1 LFAKHLTKIVL
12 TMPSK
17 HVIVGG
23 LGNLGRHLQRVL
35 LEQGHAVKVV
45 DLPTSA
51 SVVQSRLVH
60 PSVEYVP
67 YQLGW
72 MNNNNAGTSQEQHS
86 ALVEA
91 LHQVE
96 TVHSVV
102 TPDVQTG
109 TVREFDVTNR
119 LGLQHL
125 VTACL
130 LAGVQK
136 LVCAS
141 SLAVTN
147 HLQPSVN
154 QTEDDPLPPMESYTS
169 SSDRTKWL
177 GEEIVLQA
185 NDKHHFRPCSLRLGG
200 LIASPNDF
208 MFRSHFQTGS
218 AIGRI
223 FMSPCQPIDFIAAS
237 DVATAMALASTK
249 LDRDSLTTS
258 QTNELAGR
266 AVFVTKSRNAVV
278 PSTEELAHY
287 LADLMGWK
295 VIMIPRSVVGTL
307 QVVAKM
313 QHAAM
318 SVLTSRPDDLP
329 GVPTLIFLDYT
340 NHEKTFDNSLAHRL
354 LGFQPELSWEQA
366 VEAIVDDYCSSLSSP
381 KTLTKRTTASTT
393 MMTAKKNTY

>member
-1 LFAKHLTKIVL
+1 
-12 TMPSK
+12 MPSK

-169 SSDRTKWL
+169 SSDRTK
-177 GEEIVLQA
+177 
-185 NDKHHFRPCSLRLGG
+185 
-200 LIASPNDF
+200 
-208 MFRSHFQTGS
+208 
-218 AIGRI
+218 
-223 FMSPCQPIDFIAAS
+223 
-237 DVATAMALASTK
+237 
-249 LDRDSLTTS
+249 
-258 QTNELAGR
+258 
-266 AVFVTKSRNAVV
+266 
-278 PSTEELAHY
+278 
-287 LADLMGWK
+287 
-295 VIMIPRSVVGTL
+295 
-307 QVVAKM
+307 
-313 QHAAM
+313 
-318 SVLTSRPDDLP
+318 
-329 GVPTLIFLDYT
+329 
-340 NHEKTFDNSLAHRL
+340 
-354 LGFQPELSWEQA
+354 
-366 VEAIVDDYCSSLSSP
+366 
-381 KTLTKRTTASTT
+381 
-393 MMTAKKNTY
+393 